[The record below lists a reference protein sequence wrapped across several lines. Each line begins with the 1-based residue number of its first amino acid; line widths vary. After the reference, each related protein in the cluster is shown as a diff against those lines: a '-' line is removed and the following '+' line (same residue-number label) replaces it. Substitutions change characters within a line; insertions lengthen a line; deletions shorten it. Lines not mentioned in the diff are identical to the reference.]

1 MNFRTKSPELVPRA
15 VFSSEIPC
23 LSAGCVLGDVSRKK
37 EKNGVR
43 CAGCGRMLFS
53 RHAARRS
60 PQDAGAARATGDV
73 PAQGLA
79 ERQAAC
85 RKARS
90 ERCGRS
96 ASDEMRY
103 RACTLP
109 LAQQQCGR
117 AQPHPKGLPP
127 EWSATLPTGG
137 SGAVGDG
144 GIKYNNHFARIAAC
158 CRATMLI
165 MFNTKQPLSFFCS
178 RAEKKGRPMRHHV
191 GNSGESFRRFY
202 SPEQAILCGM
212 TPEARGTL

>member
-90 ERCGRS
+90 ERDGTARAIRKVSRS
-96 ASDEMRY
+96 ARDLRPNS
-103 RACTLP
+103 
-109 LAQQQCGR
+109 
-117 AQPHPKGLPP
+117 
-127 EWSATLPTGG
+127 SAGVRSHIRRG
-137 SGAVGDG
+137 
-144 GIKYNNHFARIAAC
+144 
-158 CRATMLI
+158 CRP
-165 MFNTKQPLSFFCS
+165 NGQPLC
-178 RAEKKGRPMRHHV
+178 RPEGAGLWGMAV
-191 GNSGESFRRFY
+191 LNIII
-202 SPEQAILCGM
+202 ILH
-212 TPEARGTL
+212 E